1 LALHRKG
8 AAASDRGLVP
18 VPGSRGTLSYLVE
31 PLPPMRTEALA
42 SLAHGAGRKY
52 DRGSM
57 HGRVRVKKSDVA
69 RLERNPY
76 GGIVVCGVRSLLAEE
91 APEAYKNIERVIA
104 DLIEFGLARVVAT
117 FRPLVTFKKAQ
128 SNVAAG
134 GAKREKS
141 WKEDRR

>member
-1 LALHRKG
+1 
-8 AAASDRGLVP
+8 
-18 VPGSRGTLSYLVE
+18 
-31 PLPPMRTEALA
+31 MRTEALA

-76 GGIVVCGVRSLLAEE
+76 GGIVVCGNRGLLAEE

-104 DLIEFGLARVVAT
+104 DLVEFGLARVVAT

-128 SNVAAG
+128 SNAAAG
-134 GAKREKS
+134 GSKREKS

>member
-1 LALHRKG
+1 M
-8 AAASDRGLVP
+8 S
-18 VPGSRGTLSYLVE
+18 GSRSPTW
-31 PLPPMRTEALA
+31 
-42 SLAHGAGRKY
+42 
-52 DRGSM
+52 
-57 HGRVRVKKSDVA
+57 A

-76 GGIVVCGVRSLLAEE
+76 GGIVVCGDRGLLAEE

-104 DLIEFGLARVVAT
+104 DLVEFGLARVVAT

-128 SNVAAG
+128 PNAAA